1 MENKTIMWIVIAVL
15 FLAVLFLTFKVSQ
28 LTGSAVTGSVSSVQ
42 TSGQIDTSGWT
53 ENEIMN
59 YEMHGTIPARV
70 QESSSGAGA
79 DSSGYGGMV
88 GGC

>member
-1 MENKTIMWIVIAVL
+1 MVIGVL
-15 FLAVLFLTFKVSQ
+15 CVVALFLTFKATT
-28 LTGSAVTGSVSSVQ
+28 LSVSE
-42 TSGQIDTSGWT
+42 TGKIDTTGWT

-70 QESSSGAGA
+70 QSTASASSGT
-79 DSSGYGGMV
+79 GMV